1 MKYGDHWARYTGTS
15 LLHCWKSGE
24 KLHRAFLFFHY
35 RPPCRVKEG
44 LKKWVIECLAFP
56 VLNVARELLSLCD
69 FRITRPKSKPFP
81 LWCQKQLWEWCDT
94 CNARAFD
101 PRETK
106 RWQDLFYQRLEDKE
120 IFYSREEI
128 KTLRESLGLSVTDFA
143 HLIGCTRQSIYNWER
158 QDRINQQTR
167 TADLMM
173 KLMAKSLVS
182 EPIDIISFLLKEAE
196 KMGVKIE
203 LQRSLV

>member
-1 MKYGDHWARYTGTS
+1 MDDRMFGVPCPECGKGTIEPVRFQNY
-15 LLHCWKSGE
+15 KT
-24 KLHRAFLFFHY
+24 K
-35 RPPCRVKEG
+35 VK
-44 LKKWVIECLAFP
+44 AY
-56 VLNVARELLSLCD
+56 
-69 FRITRPKSKPFP
+69 PFVVP
-81 LWCQKQLWEWCDT
+81 EAIVGVCDT

-106 RWQDLFYQRLEDKE
+106 RWRDLFYQRFEDEE

-128 KTLRESLGLSVTDFA
+128 KALRESLGLSVVDFA
-143 HLIGCTRQSIYNWER
+143 QLIGCTRQSIYNWER

-173 KLMAKSLVS
+173 KLVAKSLAS
-182 EPIDIISFLLKEAE
+182 EPVDIISFLLKEAE